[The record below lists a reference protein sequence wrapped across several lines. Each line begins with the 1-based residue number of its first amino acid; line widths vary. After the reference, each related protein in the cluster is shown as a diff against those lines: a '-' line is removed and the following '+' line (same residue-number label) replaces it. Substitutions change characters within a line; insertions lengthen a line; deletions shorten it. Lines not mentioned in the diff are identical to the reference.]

1 MIAMTATAMTT
12 MTAMTAM
19 TPPSSS
25 PSVAAPRR
33 RFTLSSLATL
43 SAVLLSACTVGPS
56 FKRPTAQLPAHWP
69 ATVLQS
75 PASTTPGEPL
85 PTAPPGESLP
95 AMSALEAGSGAHPGA
110 GSQAVAGP
118 AAGPLTS
125 WWRQFGD
132 ATLDT
137 LIERAVRANLDL
149 RAAVLRT
156 SEALAQ
162 RDIDAAGQWP
172 TLSANASYDRER
184 ISETTPE
191 GSLLGG
197 ASRLA
202 AIPGIGRVN
211 IPNPFNQAQLGAGA
225 SWEPDLFGRL
235 RRTVEAANA
244 SAQVSLEDQRSVR
257 VAMLAQVAQSY
268 IELRGAQAR
277 RAVALADLAT
287 IDDLLQL
294 TQQRHAAGLNT
305 ELDVRNARAQASQTR
320 ASLPGFELQITQAI
334 HRLGVLL
341 GEDPEALRSELDRP
355 GAIPPVPPQVPLGL
369 PAELARRRPDIR
381 EAEASL
387 HAATAQVG
395 VAVADLYPQLTLS
408 ANGGFQSESIG
419 SLLRWSSL
427 FGSVGPALD
436 IPIFDRGRR
445 RTVRLYNLKAQEAA
459 LAYQSAVLNALH
471 EVEDA
476 AAAYRADQQQRQW
489 LTDTVAQNRIAL
501 DLARQR
507 YQSGLYDFTNVL
519 EVQRTLQQS
528 EQSLLESTTAV
539 SSDLVTLYRALGG
552 GWSAPMTASAAAAP
566 AALAPTTQ
574 R

>member
-1 MIAMTATAMTT
+1 MTARAAGTTALG
-12 MTAMTAM
+12 ALGA
-19 TPPSSS
+19 
-25 PSVAAPRR
+25 
-33 RFTLSSLATL
+33 
-43 SAVLLSACTVGPS
+43 LLLTACTVGPS
-56 FKRPTAQLPAHWP
+56 FVRPTPQLPAHWSP
-69 ATVLQS
+69 AVLQS
-75 PASTTPGEPL
+75 PTATQSGEPL
-85 PTAPPGESLP
+85 PAASPGESMP
-95 AMSALEAGSGAHPGA
+95 ATSALAEGPGSLATWW
-110 GSQAVAGP
+110 SQ
-118 AAGPLTS
+118 
-125 WWRQFGD
+125 FDD
-132 ATLDT
+132 ATLDA
-137 LIERAVRANLDL
+137 LIARAVHANLDL

-162 RDIDAAGQWP
+162 RDISAAGQWP

-191 GSLLGG
+191 GSLLGS
-197 ASRLA
+197 ASKFS
-202 AIPGIGRVN
+202 AIPGVGHFS
-211 IPNPFNQAQLGAGA
+211 IPNPFNQYQLGADA
-225 SWEPDLFGRL
+225 SWELDLFGRL

-244 SAQVSLEDQRSVR
+244 SAQVSLEDQRAVR
-257 VAMLAQVAQSY
+257 VSLLAQVAQSY

-305 ELDVRNARAQASQTR
+305 ELDVRNAMAQASQTR
-320 ASLPGFELQITQAI
+320 ASLPGLELQITQAI
-334 HRLGVLL
+334 HTLGVLL
-341 GEDPEALRSELDRP
+341 GEDPEALRGELERP
-355 GAIPPVPPQVPLGL
+355 GAIPPVPPQVPIGL

-387 HAATAQVG
+387 HAATAQIG

-408 ANGGFQSESIG
+408 ADGGFQSETVG
-419 SLLRWSSL
+419 SLVNWSSL
-427 FGSVGPALD
+427 FGSVGPELD

-445 RTVRLYNLKAQEAA
+445 KTVHLYNLKAQEAA

-507 YQSGLYDFTNVL
+507 YQSGLSDFINVL
-519 EVQRTLQQS
+519 DAQRTLQQN
-528 EQSLLESTTAV
+528 EQSLLESTSAV
-539 SSDLVTLYRALGG
+539 SSDLVTLYRSLGG
-552 GWSAPMTASAAAAP
+552 GWDAP
-566 AALAPTTQ
+566 ADPLTADSRRAAS

>member
-1 MIAMTATAMTT
+1 MSTT
-12 MTAMTAM
+12 MPVTK
-19 TPPSSS
+19 SSS
-25 PSVAAPRR
+25 ANRMRR
-33 RFTLSSLATL
+33 ARALRCLGTLCVLPLA
-43 SAVLLSACTVGPS
+43 ACTVGPN
-56 FKRPTAQLPAHWP
+56 FKRPAAQLPAHWP

-75 PASTTPGEPL
+75 PASTPPGEPL

-95 AMSALEAGSGAHPGA
+95 ATSALTEGSGPGP
-110 GSQAVAGP
+110 GSPAESAAGP
-118 AAGPLTS
+118 PSGAAAGPLTT
-125 WWRQFGD
+125 WWREFDD
-132 ATLDT
+132 ATLDS
-137 LIERAVRANLDL
+137 LIERAVHANLDL

-162 RDIDAAGQWP
+162 RDINAAGQWP

-197 ASRLA
+197 ASKLA
-202 AIPGIGRVN
+202 AIPGVGRVN
-211 IPNPFNQAQLGAGA
+211 IPNPFNQAQLGANA

-244 SAQVSLEDQRSVR
+244 SAQVSLEDQRAVR

-268 IELRGAQAR
+268 IALRGAQAR
-277 RAVALADLAT
+277 RAVALQDLAT

-305 ELDVRNARAQASQTR
+305 ELDVRNAMAQASQTR
-320 ASLPGFELQITQAI
+320 ATLPALELQITQAI
-334 HRLGVLL
+334 HTLGVLL
-341 GEDPEALRSELDRP
+341 GEDPEALRSQLDRP
-355 GAIPPVPPQVPLGL
+355 GAIPPVPPQVPMGL

-381 EAEASL
+381 EAEAGL
-387 HAATAQVG
+387 HAATARIG
-395 VAVADLYPQLTLS
+395 VAVADLYPHLTLS
-408 ANGGFQSESIG
+408 ASGGFQSESIG

-436 IPIFDRGRR
+436 IPLFDRGHR
-445 RTVRLYNLKAQEAA
+445 RTVRLYDLKAQEAA

-501 DLARQR
+501 ELARQR

-519 EVQRTLQQS
+519 DVQRTLQQS
-528 EQSLLESTTAV
+528 EQSLLQSTTAV
-539 SSDLVTLYRALGG
+539 STDLVRLYRALGG
-552 GWSAPMTASAAAAP
+552 GWSAPMTASAAPSP
-566 AALAPTTQ
+566 AALAPTTP